1 MHRIQDL
8 CQPPAHGRRSSA
20 AVRWAL
26 AALVPMLVTLVVAL
40 TAGPASAQVIRCTDA
55 KTGRVTYTNSSCKD
69 GENRVQ
75 VQEAPSP
82 EELER
87 ERAQSAAAI
96 ERKNQQ
102 LTREEAE
109 RRARAQQQ
117 EREARSRRERENSA
131 QRDSGDSPACQ
142 QARRRLDTILAE
154 SNPDPATW
162 GPRSQAAQQ
171 QMEMACLGPKAYEQL
186 QQSRALQPNA
196 INRPWIVGRPVPPQ
210 PLPPSAPI
218 SHCNVFR
225 CYDTNGGIH
234 PR

>member
-1 MHRIQDL
+1 MHRTQDL
-8 CQPPAHGRRSSA
+8 CQRR
-20 AVRWAL
+20 AL
-26 AALVPMLVTLVVAL
+26 AALVPMLATLVVAL

-117 EREARSRRERENSA
+117 ELS
-131 QRDSGDSPACQ
+131 
-142 QARRRLDTILAE
+142 L
-154 SNPDPATW
+154 
-162 GPRSQAAQQ
+162 
-171 QMEMACLGPKAYEQL
+171 
-186 QQSRALQPNA
+186 
-196 INRPWIVGRPVPPQ
+196 
-210 PLPPSAPI
+210 
-218 SHCNVFR
+218 
-225 CYDTNGGIH
+225 IH
-234 PR
+234 I

>member
-1 MHRIQDL
+1 MFV
-8 CQPPAHGRRSSA
+8 P
-20 AVRWAL
+20 
-26 AALVPMLVTLVVAL
+26 LVLAL

-102 LTREEAE
+102 LAREEAE
-109 RRARAQQQ
+109 RRTRAQQQ

-131 QRDSGDSPACQ
+131 QRDGGDSPACQ

-154 SNPDPATW
+154 ANPDPATW
-162 GPRSQAAQQ
+162 GRAARPPSSRWRWPAWVPRPMNSCSNRAHCSPMPSTGRGSSDAP
-171 QMEMACLGPKAYEQL
+171 CRR
-186 QQSRALQPNA
+186 SRCRLRPHLALQ
-196 INRPWIVGRPVPPQ
+196 RVPLLRHQ
-210 PLPPSAPI
+210 RRHPPALIQARSPC
-218 SHCNVFR
+218 ST
-225 CYDTNGGIH
+225 DG
-234 PR
+234 